1 MPVMSFKAVVFDL
14 DGTLLDTLQDLADAC
29 NRVLARHD
37 FPVHPV
43 AAYKY
48 FVGDGLQTLIE
59 RIVPAGQSPDVIGQ
73 LLLDFKEDYQQNWN
87 VQSCMYDGI
96 DQMLDGLQAAG
107 LTLSVL
113 SNKPHEF
120 TVLCVKE
127 LLPAWNFSP
136 VFGAR
141 SDVPKKPDPAG
152 AVEIA
157 ALLQLDPGEVLYVG
171 DTATDMKTAKG
182 AGMFA
187 VGVLWGFRTE
197 DELRENGADRIINT
211 PTQLLE
217 LL

>member
-1 MPVMSFKAVVFDL
+1 MSFKAVVFDL

-29 NRVLARHD
+29 NRVLAHHD

-43 AAYKY
+43 AAYRY

-59 RIVPAGQSPDVIGQ
+59 RIVPAGQSPEVIGK
-73 LLLDFKEDYQQNWN
+73 LLLDFMEDYQQNWN
-87 VQSCMYDGI
+87 VQSCMYAGI
-96 DQMLDGLQAAG
+96 DQMLDSLQAAG

-120 TVLCVKE
+120 TVLCVE
-127 LLPAWNFSP
+127 QLLPAWQFSP

-141 SDVPKKPDPAG
+141 SEVPKKPDPAG

-157 ALLQLDPGEVLYVG
+157 NILQLDPTEILYLG

-197 DELRENGADRIINT
+197 EELKQSGADRVIASPIN
-211 PTQLLE
+211 LLE